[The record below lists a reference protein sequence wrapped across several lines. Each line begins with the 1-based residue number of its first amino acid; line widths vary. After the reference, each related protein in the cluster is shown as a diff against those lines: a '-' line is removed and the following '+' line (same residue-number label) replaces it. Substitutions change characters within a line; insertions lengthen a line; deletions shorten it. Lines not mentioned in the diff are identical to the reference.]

1 MTIRFARRIAF
12 AVCAMVFC
20 REASAEFTNR
30 WNSVTTL
37 PRPEGV
43 SYLDGTLDDKGFT
56 CKIRLERYTDFT
68 LWTTNYSSKPNSNW
82 GAVSLDTSAVTIS
95 KGWSDAS
102 NALAKTSFNV
112 TKDTDGNY
120 RATLS
125 RVAWS
130 KDDPKYVSFYFQFQ
144 GKQGS
149 VVSLAYSGAVVEET
163 VLGTKERPK
172 PFTFYRSTTPKTLY
186 GTESGKCSTNGEY
199 WISSEL
205 TAGRRYFFGPSL
217 TCADEVRFGA
227 YYPDGSQINTDELQR
242 YKVWS
247 DIITNIEDQVQYIT
261 NTLERTIVTTE
272 YISTSNEVLT
282 ATNVY
287 TVVGIYTNDV
297 GGSQAA
303 MTNLMAVVTNVD
315 WQAESVRHV
324 ISETTNHE
332 WEVLSVFTNMVTVT
346 NILHA
351 GICRD
356 AWVLVPK
363 MSGCYSFVFLGEEG
377 SSSAFSLCHAVS
389 PADSLSGHDAKD
401 YGKIDGH
408 REYCVPGF
416 INNYRF
422 SAYDAIINS
431 NLYRIPTLKGSSYS
445 FSVSDA
451 DTDILLRIYDSS
463 GRILSEATSPGNG
476 HFDVDIVK
484 AASEQ
489 VMYAGIAMKPIY
501 GDSMQELGLI
511 VGYTNGTVRVG
522 ESNVWEQVLTGYTV
536 ESSNGGAVT
545 NQTYVGMNV
554 SYPIYADVSLPVY
567 AMASNEVS
575 FSVSKVSDVS
585 DFRDPVDD
593 KPNGLSPNGKVAY
606 SATVIRPS
614 RKLLA
619 TSGNLFVWDPADW
632 YAFTVDAGDEIEVSV
647 LRRCGGND
655 VVIVPNDAKG
665 VDVKRGDSSFT
676 VTASAS
682 ATVYFKVTHAD
693 MSAPQN
699 SSYDVK
705 YVKLASASAFD
716 GNYAFDVDGQP
727 FSGASRTEYNGWV
740 ADGEGI
746 VRGTFQIKA
755 AAMNRQGNSI
765 LSGYV
770 LLSSGGRKTVKGSI
784 AIGSARD
791 DGTPCRLSGSS
802 MSIDVLLT
810 ADGIVGETTN
820 GLCLYGVRN
829 FAKDKTGAL
838 RNAANAW
845 LSKTFVFA
853 MSTASASGAYAD
865 LSSGY
870 SCFSVQIKPTGK
882 ARVEGLFADG
892 TRASASTMLLAGK
905 EFCVVPILMSAYSKR
920 GGFGCLLW
928 LYADGSVKVDNASEW
943 DASKSRTPFSA
954 VLETVA
960 GPAIPPRTFS
970 GSIAVESLPEGV
982 ALAKNIEDIR
992 VRYTA
997 ASGVLRATVPCLVE
1011 HGGKSMRKSASFTG
1025 IVSDGTGYGSMV
1037 LRSILSVPVE
1047 VNPK

>member
-1 MTIRFARRIAF
+1 MRFVRRAVL

-20 REASAEFTNR
+20 REATAEFTNR

-37 PRPEGV
+37 PQPESV

-68 LWTTNYSSKPNSNW
+68 LWTTNYSTKTNSNW

-95 KGWSDAS
+95 QGWSGAS
-102 NALAKTSFNV
+102 NALAKTSFKV
-112 TKDTDGNY
+112 SKDTDGNY

-172 PFTFYRSTTPKTLY
+172 AFTFYRSTTPKTLY

-217 TCADEVRFGA
+217 ACADEVRFGA
-227 YYPDGSQINTDELQR
+227 YNPDGSQINTDELQR

-247 DIITNIEDQVQYIT
+247 DTITNIEDQVQYIT

-272 YISTSNEVLT
+272 YITTSNEVLT

-297 GGSQAA
+297 GGSQAV

-346 NILHA
+346 NILHT

-356 AWVLVPK
+356 AWVFVPK
-363 MSGCYSFVFLGEEG
+363 LSGCYSFVFLGEKG

-389 PADSLSGHDAKD
+389 PADSLDKHSALD
-401 YGKIDGH
+401 YGKTDGH

-431 NLYRIPTLKGSSYS
+431 NLYRIDTLKGSSYA

-451 DTDILLRIYDSS
+451 DTEILMRIYDST
-463 GRILSEATSPGNG
+463 GRILAESVSSGNG
-476 HFDVDIVK
+476 SLDLSLVK

-489 VMYAGIAMKPIY
+489 TMYVGIAMKPIY
-501 GDSMQELGLI
+501 GEEMRELGLLA
-511 VGYTNGTVRVG
+511 GHTNGVVRAG
-522 ESNVWEQVLTGYTV
+522 ESNVWTQVLTGYTV
-536 ESSNGGAVT
+536 ESSSGGAVT
-545 NQTYVGMNV
+545 NQTYVGMKV

-567 AMASNEVS
+567 AMASNKVALTVS
-575 FSVSKVSDVS
+575 RVSDVA
-585 DFRDPVDD
+585 DTRDPVDD
-593 KPNGLSPNGKVAY
+593 YQNGRSPNGKITY
-606 SATVIRPS
+606 SATIIKPS
-614 RKLLA
+614 RKELS
-619 TSGNLFVWDPADW
+619 TSGNLFVNDPADW
-632 YAFTVDAGDEIEVSV
+632 YSFSVNAGDVVEVS
-647 LRRCGGND
+647 LWRRLGGND
-655 VVIVPNDAKG
+655 AVIVPSKVAG
-665 VDVKRGDSSFT
+665 VEVKETEGSFT
-676 VTASAS
+676 VTASAA

-693 MSAPQN
+693 PAARQN
-699 SSYDVK
+699 TSYDIK
-705 YVKLASASAFD
+705 YVRLATSSAFD
-716 GNYAFDVDGQP
+716 GNYVFDVDGEA
-727 FSGASRTEYNGWV
+727 FDGTSRAEYNGWV
-740 ADGEGI
+740 SNGDG
-746 VRGTFQIKA
+746 VMRGTFQIKA
-755 AAMNRQGNSI
+755 SAARSGKSA
-765 LSGYV
+765 LSGQV
-770 LLSSGGRKTVKGSI
+770 TLFSGAKKT
-784 AIGSARD
+784 ARGSAVFGGDQEEGTAGRLIGRD
-791 DGTPCRLSGSS
+791 VE
-802 MSIDVLLT
+802 MDVLLT
-810 ADGIVGETTN
+810 ADGVVGQMSG
-820 GLCLYGVRN
+820 GLYLYGARN
-829 FAKDKTGAL
+829 FSRDKTGQL

-845 LSKTFVFA
+845 LSKTFTFA
-853 MSTASASGAYAD
+853 MSPVSSSGAYAD

-870 SCFSVQIKPTGK
+870 SCFSVQIKSTGK

-892 TRASASTMLLAGK
+892 TRASSSSMLLAGK
-905 EFCVVPILMSAYSKR
+905 DFCVVPLLLQAYSRK
-920 GGFGCLLW
+920 GGFCCLLW
-928 LYADGSVKVDNASEW
+928 LYANGTTEIGNASEW
-943 DASKSRTPFSA
+943 DASMSRTPFRAELDIVS
-954 VLETVA
+954 
-960 GPAIPPRTFS
+960 GPSVPPKTFS
-970 GSIAVESLPEGV
+970 GRIEVDSLPDGFE
-982 ALAKNIEDIR
+982 LSKNAEDIR

-997 ASGVLRATVPCLVE
+997 MSGILKATVPCIVTV
-1011 HGGKSMRKSASFTG
+1011 GDRIMRKSAPFTG
-1025 IVSDGTGYGSMV
+1025 VVSEGIGYGSICLKGMF
-1037 LRSILSVPVE
+1037 SIPVE
-1047 VNPK
+1047 VKAR